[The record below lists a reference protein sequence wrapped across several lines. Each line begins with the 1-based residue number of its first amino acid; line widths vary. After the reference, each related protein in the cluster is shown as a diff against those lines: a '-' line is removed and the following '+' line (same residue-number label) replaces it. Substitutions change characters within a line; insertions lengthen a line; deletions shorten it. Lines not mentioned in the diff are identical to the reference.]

1 MIEKLLTIDNEWC
14 YSDYRVIIYES
25 RVYILCGKE
34 GIKMSFQ
41 TPITSE
47 KAPKAIGCYSP
58 GLCLD
63 GLVLF
68 SGQLPINPETGKIE
82 AEDAAGQAKQS
93 MDNIGALLEAAGLT
107 YENVVRTTIYLA
119 DINDFA
125 AVNTVYAEYVK
136 EPYPVRSCVQV
147 GALPMGAK
155 VEIEVTCAR
164 GTLKAE

>member
-1 MIEKLLTIDNEWC
+1 MRIQIDGAG
-14 YSDYRVIIYES
+14 R
-25 RVYILCGKE
+25 E
-34 GIKMSFQ
+34 GSVGEGGTHMSFQ
-41 TPITSE
+41 TVISSE

-58 GLCLD
+58 GLCIN

-82 AEDAAGQAKQS
+82 AENAKGQAKQS
-93 MDNIGALLEAAGLT
+93 MENIGALLEAAELT
-107 YENVVRTTIYLA
+107 YADIIRTTIYLA

-125 AVNTVYAEYVK
+125 AVNEAYAEYVA

-164 GTLKAE
+164 GTIAPEEPKVEECGCCN

>member
-1 MIEKLLTIDNEWC
+1 
-14 YSDYRVIIYES
+14 
-25 RVYILCGKE
+25 
-34 GIKMSFQ
+34 MSFQ

-58 GLCLD
+58 GLCID

-68 SGQLPINPETGKIE
+68 SGQLPIDPATGRIE
-82 AEDAAGQAKQS
+82 AEDAKGQARQS
-93 MDNIGALLEAAGLT
+93 LENIGALLEAADLT
-107 YENVVRTTIYLA
+107 YENVVRTTVYLA

-125 AVNTVYAEYVK
+125 AVNEVYGEFVK

-147 GALPMGAK
+147 GALPMGAR

-164 GTLKAE
+164 GTIAAAE

>member
-1 MIEKLLTIDNEWC
+1 
-14 YSDYRVIIYES
+14 
-25 RVYILCGKE
+25 
-34 GIKMSFQ
+34 MSFQ

-58 GLCLD
+58 GLCLN

-82 AEDAAGQAKQS
+82 AEDAAGQTRQS
-93 MDNIGALLEAAGLT
+93 MDNIAALLEAADLT
-107 YENVVRTTIYLA
+107 YADVVRTTIFLA

-125 AVNTVYAEYVK
+125 AVNAVYGEYVK
-136 EPYPVRSCVQV
+136 EPYPVRSCFQV
-147 GALPMGAK
+147 AALPMGAK

-164 GTLKAE
+164 GTIATEACECCK

>member
-1 MIEKLLTIDNEWC
+1 
-14 YSDYRVIIYES
+14 
-25 RVYILCGKE
+25 
-34 GIKMSFQ
+34 MSFQ

-82 AEDAAGQAKQS
+82 AEDAGSQAKQS
-93 MDNIGALLEAAGLT
+93 LDNIGALLEAADLT

-125 AVNTVYAEYVK
+125 AVNSVYAEYVK

-155 VEIEVTCAR
+155 VEIEVTCTR